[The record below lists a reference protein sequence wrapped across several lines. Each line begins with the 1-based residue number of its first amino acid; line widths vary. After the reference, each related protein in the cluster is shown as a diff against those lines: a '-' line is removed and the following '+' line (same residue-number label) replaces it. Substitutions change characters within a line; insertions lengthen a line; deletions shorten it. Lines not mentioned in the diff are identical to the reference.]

1 MIHYNM
7 RYRGPYEYEKFIL
20 NVLQYSNNAHDFTSE
35 LNGLQEYETLKE
47 LYDTVTELYNKST
60 GEYGTTEKCYKKLI
74 MFKEAK

>member
-20 NVLQYSNNAHDFTSE
+20 NVLQYSNNAHDFSSE
-35 LNGLQEYETLKE
+35 VHGLEEYETLKE
-47 LYDTVTELYNKST
+47 IQDNVTDLYNKST
-60 GEYGTTEKCYKKLI
+60 GAYGTSEQCYKKLI

>member
-20 NVLQYSNNAHDFTSE
+20 NVLQYSNNAHDFSSE
-35 LNGLQEYETLKE
+35 VNGLEEYETLKE
-47 LYDTVTELYNKST
+47 IQDNVTDLYNKST
-60 GEYGTTEKCYKKLI
+60 GAYSTSEQCYKKLI

>member
-20 NVLQYSNNAHDFTSE
+20 NVLQYSNNVHDFSSE
-35 LNGLQEYETLKE
+35 VNGLEEYETLKE
-47 LYDTVTELYNKST
+47 IQDNVTDLYNKST
-60 GEYGTTEKCYKKLI
+60 GAYGTSEQCYKKLI

>member
-20 NVLQYSNNAHDFTSE
+20 NVLQYSNNAHDFSSE
-35 LNGLQEYETLKE
+35 VNGLEEYETLQE
-47 LYDTVTELYNKST
+47 IQDNVTDLYNKST
-60 GEYGTTEKCYKKLI
+60 GAYGTSEQCYKKLI

>member
-20 NVLQYSNNAHDFTSE
+20 NVLQYSNNAHDFSSE
-35 LNGLQEYETLKE
+35 VNGLEEYETLKE
-47 LYDTVTELYNKST
+47 IQDNVTDLYNKST
-60 GEYGTTEKCYKKLI
+60 VAYGTSEQCYKKLI